1 MSNRIADEQTKELS
15 FPLGRFLCC
24 VKTNIKKKKFKTGG
38 EWIID
43 TECLALIATV
53 LILRVVNWP

>member
-1 MSNRIADEQTKELS
+1 MSNRIADEQAKG
-15 FPLGRFLCC
+15 PLGRFLCC
-24 VKTNIKKKKFKTGG
+24 AKTDIKKKKFKTGG

-43 TECLALIATV
+43 TRCLALIATV